1 MSALHIALLGY
12 GTVGKGVYKTIQ
24 THQEKLKR
32 IFRKEVKVVAILVKN
47 IEKHHAPDPNV
58 LLTNDFKKIVTLE
71 KLDVVIDALVGKDPS
86 FNYLQQAINRGC
98 HVITANKEMFAYHGT
113 QLKQLAKGQGV
124 TLGFEATVAGGI
136 PIIQTLRQLLNVN
149 NIQKVQGILN
159 GTSNFILTKMR
170 EDGCPF
176 ETALKLAQEKGYAEA
191 DPTNDVEG
199 YDAFYKAVILSELV
213 FGETP
218 NWEESIRKGI
228 KSITPEQIELF
239 SSLGYRFKHI
249 ASMEK
254 TAKGVICTVKPVLVN
269 ETHPFY
275 QIEGV
280 QNAVSI
286 DGDIVGNISLQGP
299 GAGMLPTAS
308 AIIEDL
314 VYINKH
320 SFSPIFLDEQNGL
333 SVKLFK
339 TYWALGG
346 GVAVEHLPSHIQIID
361 RLHPNVL
368 IVEAS
373 KEEIYDIQLPNIYFY
388 QVLGKVS
395 TEEAL
400 VINESI

>member
-1 MSALHIALLGY
+1 MPSL
-12 GTVGKGVYKTIQ
+12 VN
-24 THQEKLKR
+24 
-32 IFRKEVKVVAILVKN
+32 ILAF
-47 IEKHHAPDPNV
+47 I
-58 LLTNDFKKIVTLE
+58 TW
-71 KLDVVIDALVGKDPS
+71 
-86 FNYLQQAINRGC
+86 QAMNRGC

-113 QLKQLAKGQGV
+113 QLKQLAKEQGV

-149 NIQKVQGILN
+149 NIQKIQGILN
-159 GTSNFILTKMR
+159 GTQFYFNKDER

-199 YDAFYKAVILSELV
+199 YDAFYKAVILGELV
-213 FGETP
+213 FGEIP

-228 KSITPEQIELF
+228 KSITAEQVELF
-239 SSLGYRFKHI
+239 SSWGYRFKHI
-249 ASMEK
+249 ASIEK

-269 ETHPFY
+269 KTHPFY

-320 SFSPIFLDEQNGL
+320 SFSPIFLDETKWIKCEVIQDL
-333 SVKLFK
+333 
-339 TYWALGG
+339 LGTRRRCG
-346 GVAVEHLPSHIQIID
+346 CKAFTFSYSNH
-361 RLHPNVL
+361 
-368 IVEAS
+368 
-373 KEEIYDIQLPNIYFY
+373 
-388 QVLGKVS
+388 
-395 TEEAL
+395 
-400 VINESI
+400 